1 MNVGCGPAFFIW
13 ALLLRS
19 SAAQDLIPST
29 LRAPCEE
36 LNRSV
41 LTQIASGH
49 AKEAKSEVS
58 AALSREPHEPGPAC
72 AGLTIIN
79 LAAFTALRPRAV
91 DGIVDVAELSV
102 LPKARKK

>member
-58 AALSREPHEPGPAC
+58 AALAREPNETRSGMRRPDHYQSG
-72 AGLTIIN
+72 GLHG
-79 LAAFTALRPRAV
+79 ASAP
-91 DGIVDVAELSV
+91 SS
-102 LPKARKK
+102 